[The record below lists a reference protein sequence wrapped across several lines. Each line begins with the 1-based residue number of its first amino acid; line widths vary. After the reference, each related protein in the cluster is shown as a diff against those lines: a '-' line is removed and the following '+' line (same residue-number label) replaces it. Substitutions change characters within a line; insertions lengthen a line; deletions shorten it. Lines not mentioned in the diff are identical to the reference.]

1 MADDVFKIRK
11 RPKKDPLTWIRQGE
25 YGEGDPVG
33 ESNIRGV
40 TNRPLKE
47 LLENDLELLR
57 YLEKALNLV
66 SGVESSKLNQARH
79 FDEIGSGL
87 EHLDMTVSPSRRF
100 YSPSEITH
108 QDHNDTNQSLHQD
121 HTDHSDRA
129 GTSETVHVDQNHQDQ
144 TVNVPHSDY
153 SDHANTHGDHSDTL
167 SRPHSDVSHVD
178 HLDHLDYTTSTGHGD
193 HNDHANV
200 HGDQCNNSTTFYG
213 CHLDHND
220 HIDYTNHT
228 DCSTEILPLMLGIS
242 CEPGGKHY
250 DYHLHSDYPASY
262 TSHYDGHS
270 IFIQCLGYCHNDHGD
285 GFTHVDG
292 HREWFYSDIYN
303 HGDYPRNHTDHSD
316 SLIPNHTDHGDN
328 SSRSHVDHYDH
339 SDYHL
344 DHSDIVNTSEN
355 LYVNYTDHLDSPHS
369 DVAHSDHSDHSDS
382 HSDQA
387 TIHFDQSAHSDHLDS
402 PEIRH
407 SDHRDIPHEDSGT
420 PHLDYTPSG
429 TSYHLDYT
437 PISSAY
443 HYDNGEEHYDL
454 SLVPEAHLDRGLSSP
469 RDLSEGIYEE
479 VYKWVLHG
487 DRSFHHDYDGHGDVA
502 PGGQE
507 HTDHSD
513 IEFHEDYPHGDT
525 PYQDYYGPGH
535 LDRPPEQTLV
545 HNDHLDGLP
554 PQQFHGDSVSLQI
567 TSPHQDHVD
576 TIHNDYHLDNPHLDN
591 TGHTDITNT
600 VTEHTD
606 YSHQD
611 HFDHSDWDH
620 EDHTDVDLVFGKW
633 KYIVSYA
640 DHGDYTLHQDFP
652 HSDGTGHL
660 DYVPEHD
667 DHGDHA
673 DLAHGDTPGETIH
686 EDTTTPASHYDITVP
701 HDDYTAAHNDFSTG
715 GHADFHADHTDHGDY
730 TIGER
735 HGDFT
740 SIQPHIDYPH
750 YDHTDI
756 QSHSDGPRGPQH
768 EDLYYHLDV
777 PHTDRVE
784 HTDRTTTG

>member
-25 YGEGDPVG
+25 YGGGDQEG

-79 FDEIGSGL
+79 FDEMGSGL

-100 YSPSEITH
+100 YSPSEIAH
-108 QDHNDTNQSLHQD
+108 QDHNDTNLSLHQD
-121 HTDHSDRA
+121 HTDHSDRT
-129 GTSETVHVDQNHQDQ
+129 GVSETVHVDQNHQDQ
-144 TVNVPHSDY
+144 AVNIQHYDY
-153 SDHANTHGDHSDTL
+153 TDHANTHGDHSDTL
-167 SRPHSDVSHVD
+167 SRPHSDVPHTD
-178 HLDHLDYTTSTGHGD
+178 HSDHQDYTSTGTHGD
-193 HNDHANV
+193 HNDHANA
-200 HGDQCNNSTTFYG
+200 HGDNCYPSNTG

-228 DCSTEILPLMLGIS
+228 DCSTEMIPQMPGIS
-242 CEPGGKHY
+242 CEPDGKHY
-250 DYHLHSDYPASY
+250 DYYLHHDYPASY
-262 TSHYDGHS
+262 TYHYDGHS
-270 IFIQCLGYCHNDHGD
+270 ALIQCFGYCHDDHGD
-285 GFTHVDG
+285 GFTHLDG
-292 HREWFYSDIYN
+292 RKEWFYSDLYN
-303 HGDYPRNHTDHSD
+303 HGDYPPNHTDHSD
-316 SLIPNHTDHGDN
+316 SIIPNHTDHGDN
-328 SSRSHVDHYDH
+328 SSSSHADHYDH

-355 LYVNYTDHLDSPHS
+355 FYVNYTDHSDFPHS
-369 DVAHSDHSDHSDS
+369 DIAHFDHSDHYDF

-387 TIHFDQSAHSDHLDS
+387 TTHLDLPAHSDHLDS
-402 PEIRH
+402 PEIKH
-407 SDHRDIPHEDSGT
+407 SDHRDIPHEDGGA
-420 PHLDYTPSG
+420 PHLDYTPSN

-437 PISSAY
+437 PISSSY
-443 HYDNGEEHYDL
+443 HYDNGDEHHDL
-454 SLVPEAHLDRGLSSP
+454 SLISGAHLDRGVYSLK
-469 RDLSEGIYEE
+469 DLSEGIYEE

-487 DRSFHHDYDGHGDVA
+487 DRSFHNDYDGHGDA
-502 PGGQE
+502 EPGDQE

-513 IEFHEDYPHGDT
+513 IEFHEDHPHGDT

-535 LDRPPEQTLV
+535 LDRPPEQTTV
-545 HNDHLDGLP
+545 HNDHLDGLL
-554 PQQFHGDSVSLQI
+554 PQQLHADSISLQI

-576 TIHNDYHLDNPHLDN
+576 TIHIDYHLDLPRDAWDDGVGAWEDNTKWDYPHIDN
-591 TGHTDITNT
+591 TGHADITNT
-600 VTEHTD
+600 VTDHID

-611 HFDHSDWDH
+611 HSDHSDWDH
-620 EDHTDVDLVFGKW
+620 EDHTDIDLVFGKW

-640 DHGDYTLHQDFP
+640 DHGDYTFHQDFP

-673 DLAHGDTPGETIH
+673 NLAHGDSTPTE
-686 EDTTTPASHYDITVP
+686 
-701 HDDYTAAHNDFSTG
+701 
-715 GHADFHADHTDHGDY
+715 
-730 TIGER
+730 
-735 HGDFT
+735 
-740 SIQPHIDYPH
+740 PHIDYPH
-750 YDHTDI
+750 YDHMDI

-777 PHTDRVE
+777 PHMDRVE

>member
-33 ESNIRGV
+33 ETNIRGV

-57 YLEKALNLV
+57 YLEKALTLV
-66 SGVESSKLNQARH
+66 SGVESSKLNQAQH

-129 GTSETVHVDQNHQDQ
+129 GVSETVHVDQNHQDQ
-144 TVNVPHSDY
+144 TVNVPHYDY
-153 SDHANTHGDHSDTL
+153 YEHADTHGDHSDTL
-167 SRPHSDVSHVD
+167 SRPHSDVPHTD
-178 HLDHLDYTTSTGHGD
+178 HSDHQDYTSTGTHGD

-200 HGDQCNNSTTFYG
+200 HGDDCYPSTFG
-213 CHLDHND
+213 CHSDHND
-220 HIDYTNHT
+220 HMDYTNHT
-228 DCSTEILPLMLGIS
+228 DCSTEILPQMLGVS
-242 CEPGGKHY
+242 CEPEGRHY
-250 DYHLHSDYPASY
+250 DYHLHSDYPTSY
-262 TSHYDGHS
+262 TSHSDGHS
-270 IFIQCLGYCHNDHGD
+270 ASIQCFGYCHNDHGD
-285 GFTHVDG
+285 GFTHLDG

-303 HGDYPRNHTDHSD
+303 HGDYPPNHTDHSD
-316 SLIPNHTDHGDN
+316 ILIPNHTDHGDN
-328 SSRSHVDHYDH
+328 SSSSHVDHYDH

-355 LYVNYTDHLDSPHS
+355 IYVNYADHLDSPHS
-369 DVAHSDHSDHSDS
+369 DVAHSDHNDHSDS
-382 HSDQA
+382 HSDRA
-387 TIHFDQSAHSDHLDS
+387 TTHIDQSAHLDHLDS

-407 SDHRDIPHEDSGT
+407 SDHRDIPHEDSGA
-420 PHLDYTPSG
+420 PHLDYTPPN

-443 HYDNGEEHYDL
+443 HYDSGEEHYDL
-454 SLVPEAHLDRGLSSP
+454 SLVPEAHLDRGLFSP
-469 RDLSEGIYEE
+469 RDLGEGTYEE

-487 DRSFHHDYDGHGDVA
+487 DRSFHHDHDDHGDIE

-535 LDRPPEQTLV
+535 LDRPPEQTV
-545 HNDHLDGLP
+545 IHNDHLDGVP

-567 TSPHQDHVD
+567 TSPHQDHID
-576 TIHNDYHLDNPHLDN
+576 TIHIDYHLDTPRDVWDDGVGAWEDNTRWDYPHLDN
-591 TGHTDITNT
+591 TGHADITNP
-600 VTEHTD
+600 VTSHID

-611 HFDHSDWDH
+611 HLDHSDWDH
-620 EDHTDVDLVFGKW
+620 GDHTDADLIFGKW
-633 KYIVSYA
+633 RHIVSYA
-640 DHGDYTLHQDFP
+640 DHGDYTLHKDFP
-652 HSDGTGHL
+652 HLDGTGHL
-660 DYVPEHD
+660 DYIPEYH

-673 DLAHGDTPGETIH
+673 NLAHGDSTSTE
-686 EDTTTPASHYDITVP
+686 P
-701 HDDYTAAHNDFSTG
+701 HT
-715 GHADFHADHTDHGDY
+715 
-730 TIGER
+730 
-735 HGDFT
+735 
-740 SIQPHIDYPH
+740 DYPH

-768 EDLYYHLDV
+768 EDLYYHLDI

-784 HTDRTTTG
+784 HTDRTTMG